1 MICLAV
7 FCQVTDVPVGRST
20 AGGSGQ
26 NWEVG
31 AGTYRMLRATE
42 ELRRRL
48 DLGARSAGGFRPPP
62 RPTSGPGPPGT
73 VVHRGRKNEHT
84 DLFS

>member
-1 MICLAV
+1 
-7 FCQVTDVPVGRST
+7 
-20 AGGSGQ
+20 
-26 NWEVG
+26 
-31 AGTYRMLRATE
+31 MLRATE

-84 DLFS
+84 DLFLDSERMRGCEAQAFIETASPLRLGKPGGSICPPHR